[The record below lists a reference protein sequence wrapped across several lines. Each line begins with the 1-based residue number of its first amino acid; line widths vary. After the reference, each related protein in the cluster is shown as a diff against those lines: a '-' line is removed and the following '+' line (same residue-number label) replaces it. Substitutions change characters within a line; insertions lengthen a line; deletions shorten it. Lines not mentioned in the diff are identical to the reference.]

1 MAVQAVARRSDGKNM
16 PPDLPP
22 FYRIRRGDASKL
34 KSTFSD
40 CVN

>member
-22 FYRIRRGDASKL
+22 IESGAATLQS
-34 KSTFSD
+34 
-40 CVN
+40 